1 MNQSNQIRK
10 TALYCRLS
18 QDDGIEGDSNSI
30 QNQKA
35 ILQKFA
41 EDHHFPSPC
50 FYVDDGF
57 SGGTFQRPA
66 FQQMISDMENG
77 EIGIIVTKDL
87 SRLGRNQLHTGLY
100 IEERFPMFGVRYI
113 AINDNVDTDSS
124 ESNDLM
130 PFKNLFNEWFIRDTS
145 RKIRAVLKAKAERG
159 ERLGTRAPYGYRKDP
174 GTKKLIVDDEAAAI
188 VRRIF
193 AMCASGS
200 GPSQI
205 ARILKKE
212 QILTPTMYA
221 YTRFGIT
228 HTCLDT
234 AHPYN
239 WSDSAIA
246 NLLENEIYLG
256 NTVNMK
262 HSSRSYKDKRRVE
275 HPREECLVFENTH
288 PALITREVWDMV
300 QRVRKNKRRLTKM
313 EEQNKYSGLVFCA
326 DCGSNMVLHRAHTM
340 SSSYNHF
347 TCRTYKKDGEAC
359 TGHYIRE
366 CVLDEIVL
374 EDLRRVTSAARE
386 HPEKFAAYIG
396 SKQSAELQR
405 EIRRQ
410 EKELAAMRKRKAEL
424 DAIFKKLY
432 EDSVLGRITTEQFQM
447 LSGSYTEE
455 QNLITVGIP
464 QKENEI
470 QRLRETVSG
479 TDSFLDK
486 AKRYTDITELTPE
499 LLRLFIEKIVVHE
512 KEVKWSKHAP
522 QTVEIYYNGIGFID
536 KQHQD
541 MESLQPLKTE
551 EPRQAS

>member
-18 QDDGIEGDSNSI
+18 QNDGIEGDSNSI

-57 SGGTFQRPA
+57 SGGNFQRPA
-66 FQQMISDMENG
+66 FQQMISDMGNG

-174 GTKKLIVDDEAAAI
+174 GTKKLIVDEEAASI

-193 AMCASGS
+193 AMCAAGS

-221 YTRFGIT
+221 YTKYGIT
-228 HTCLDT
+228 HVGLDT
-234 AHPYN
+234 QRPYH
-239 WSDSAIA
+239 WSGDTVADM
-246 NLLENEIYLG
+246 LENEIYLG

-313 EEQNKYSGLVFCA
+313 EEQN
-326 DCGSNMVLHRAHTM
+326 
-340 SSSYNHF
+340 
-347 TCRTYKKDGEAC
+347 
-359 TGHYIRE
+359 
-366 CVLDEIVL
+366 
-374 EDLRRVTSAARE
+374 
-386 HPEKFAAYIG
+386 
-396 SKQSAELQR
+396 
-405 EIRRQ
+405 
-410 EKELAAMRKRKAEL
+410 
-424 DAIFKKLY
+424 
-432 EDSVLGRITTEQFQM
+432 
-447 LSGSYTEE
+447 
-455 QNLITVGIP
+455 LITGSIP
-464 QKENEI
+464 QKESEI
-470 QRLRETVSG
+470 QSLRETAIG

-499 LLRLFIEKIVVHE
+499 LLWLFIEKILVHE

-522 QTVEIYYNGIGFID
+522 QTVEIYYNGIGYVGSG
-536 KQHQD
+536 QQD
-541 MESLQPLKTE
+541 VEEALEAPEPQGTE
-551 EPRQAS
+551 KPRQAS